1 MSAEHIERIRLRHRP
16 DDLFTLVGDVRR
28 YPEFIKLITA
38 MRVKSESGTDAHRE
52 LVAEARVRFR
62 FVRERF
68 TTHVTLD
75 RRKHVIDVTYMEG
88 PFRDLANR
96 WTFHALEDGST
107 LVDFWIRYQF
117 GNPVLQMLLDANRA
131 RAIRYLINAFREEAE
146 RRYDQVGEANYD
158 LSREMRRLGMR
169 PAGA

>member
-1 MSAEHIERIRLRHRP
+1 MSAEHVERMRLRHRP
-16 DDLFTLVGDVRR
+16 DELFELVSDVKR

-38 MRVKSESGTDAHRE
+38 MRIKSHTGHERFSE

-62 FVRERF
+62 FVREQF

-75 RRKHVIDVTYMEG
+75 REKRVIDVSYLSG
-88 PFRDLANR
+88 PFDDLANR
-96 WTFHALEDGST
+96 WTFHPLEDGST

-131 RAIRYLINAFREEAE
+131 RAVRYLINAFREEAE
-146 RRYDQVGEANYD
+146 RRYDTVGEPHLD
-158 LSREMRRLGMR
+158 ISHELRRLGAR
-169 PAGA
+169 PA